1 MLSSLLTPTLLKGM
15 RIKALAAGHEV
26 KMKVNNKLFFDT
38 QSPKSFKERLLKKK
52 KKKKV
57 VTANGIFKITIIPL
71 VSSKDLKQT
80 LHGSQQ

>member
-1 MLSSLLTPTLLKGM
+1 M

-52 KKKKV
+52 KKKV

>member
-1 MLSSLLTPTLLKGM
+1 M

-52 KKKKV
+52 KKKKKV

>member
-1 MLSSLLTPTLLKGM
+1 M

-38 QSPKSFKERLLKKK
+38 QSPKSFKEHLL

>member
-1 MLSSLLTPTLLKGM
+1 M

-52 KKKKV
+52 KRKKKKV